1 MNNITH
7 SPDSRDTAF
16 FGHPRGLSTLFF
28 TELWERFSYYGMRAI
43 LILFMTAAVTQ
54 GGLGFPTAKA
64 GLIYATYTSMVYL
77 MAVPG
82 GWIADK
88 FLGLRKAVL
97 FGGIIIM
104 AGHICL
110 AIPATPTF
118 YLGLAFVVVGTG
130 LLKPNISATVGGLY
144 GPEDARRDSGFSIY
158 YMGINLGAFISPLV
172 VGWLAQS
179 DRFKAT
185 LGGMGIAPENS
196 WHFGFGMAAI
206 GMFLGLMGYVR
217 GWKHLGEV
225 GMRPNAPESPE
236 AARRDRRKLRWGIG
250 SVIALLALV
259 TILAGQGLITVTPE
273 KVGRIF
279 GYVLSFTPLV
289 LFPYLYFFC
298 GFSRHERKQLIVIM
312 VLFFGSAVFWSL
324 LEQAGS
330 TLNLFAERNTDT
342 SSIPSSFF
350 QSVGPL
356 SIVLLAP
363 VIAALWTWLGKRQPS
378 SPAKFALGL
387 LFATLG
393 FAVLIIAA
401 RLSAQGVKVS
411 PLWLLATYLLH
422 TLGELCLSP
431 VGLSA
436 MTKLAPQRIVGFV
449 LGIWFL
455 ATSLG
460 NFMAGFASSMYE
472 SMPLNN
478 LFILITGI
486 ALVATLLMAASI
498 RPIRRMLERD

>member
-1 MNNITH
+1 
-7 SPDSRDTAF
+7 
-16 FGHPRGLSTLFF
+16 
-28 TELWERFSYYGMRAI
+28 
-43 LILFMTAAVTQ
+43 
-54 GGLGFPTAKA
+54 
-64 GLIYATYTSMVYL
+64 
-77 MAVPG
+77 
-82 GWIADK
+82 
-88 FLGLRKAVL
+88 
-97 FGGIIIM
+97 
-104 AGHICL
+104 
-110 AIPATPTF
+110 
-118 YLGLAFVVVGTG
+118 
-130 LLKPNISATVGGLY
+130 
-144 GPEDARRDSGFSIY
+144 
-158 YMGINLGAFISPLV
+158 
-172 VGWLAQS
+172 
-179 DRFKAT
+179 
-185 LGGMGIAPENS
+185 
-196 WHFGFGMAAI
+196 
-206 GMFLGLMGYVR
+206 
-217 GWKHLGEV
+217 
-225 GMRPNAPESPE
+225 
-236 AARRDRRKLRWGIG
+236 
-250 SVIALLALV
+250 
-259 TILAGQGLITVTPE
+259 
-273 KVGRIF
+273 
-279 GYVLSFTPLV
+279 
-289 LFPYLYFFC
+289 
-298 GFSRHERKQLIVIM
+298 M

>member
-179 DRFKAT
+179 DRFKA
-185 LGGMGIAPENS
+185 MERWRRRPPPPR
-196 WHFGFGMAAI
+196 MP
-206 GMFLGLMGYVR
+206 FLQLSIH
-217 GWKHLGEV
+217 HL
-225 GMRPNAPESPE
+225 
-236 AARRDRRKLRWGIG
+236 RRD
-250 SVIALLALV
+250 
-259 TILAGQGLITVTPE
+259 
-273 KVGRIF
+273 
-279 GYVLSFTPLV
+279 
-289 LFPYLYFFC
+289 
-298 GFSRHERKQLIVIM
+298 
-312 VLFFGSAVFWSL
+312 
-324 LEQAGS
+324 
-330 TLNLFAERNTDT
+330 
-342 SSIPSSFF
+342 
-350 QSVGPL
+350 
-356 SIVLLAP
+356 
-363 VIAALWTWLGKRQPS
+363 
-378 SPAKFALGL
+378 
-387 LFATLG
+387 
-393 FAVLIIAA
+393 
-401 RLSAQGVKVS
+401 
-411 PLWLLATYLLH
+411 
-422 TLGELCLSP
+422 
-431 VGLSA
+431 
-436 MTKLAPQRIVGFV
+436 
-449 LGIWFL
+449 
-455 ATSLG
+455 
-460 NFMAGFASSMYE
+460 
-472 SMPLNN
+472 
-478 LFILITGI
+478 
-486 ALVATLLMAASI
+486 
-498 RPIRRMLERD
+498 